1 MRIQPVV
8 KRRVKRATR
17 GGKRSRTDIAA
28 VSAEGTEYR
37 PDPPDEL
44 SPAEQAVWREAVLQV
59 PGGWF
64 TAESHQLLRRMCSVV
79 VWLKALEDRWRANG
93 FLFTTDAEGANYIE
107 ALNILVQIATKLR
120 LTLQSRKFKA
130 GKAAT
135 KLANYADAID
145 APWSTD
151 AKSEDQGQ
159 AQAKQPRETQA
170 A

>member
-1 MRIQPVV
+1 MRIQPGV
-8 KRRVKRATR
+8 KKRPKRAR
-17 GGKRSRTDIAA
+17 HSGRRSMADIAA

-44 SPAEQAVWREAVLQV
+44 APAEQAVWRQVVLQV

-64 TAESHQLLRRMCSVV
+64 TAESHQLLQRMCTVV
-79 VWLKALEDRWRANG
+79 VWLKALETKWRANG
-93 FLFTTDAEGANYIE
+93 FLFTTDAEGANYLE
-107 ALNILVQIATKLR
+107 ALNTLVHIATKLR

-135 KLANYADAID
+135 KVANYAEAID

-151 AKSEDQGQ
+151 AKDANQGQ
-159 AQAKQPRETQA
+159 AKHTREAQA